1 MGTLELRN
9 KWKEAIISVD
19 DRFLRMIDALH
30 ESYKKEDDFFDE
42 IPPQIQ
48 ELLKESR
55 EEIKNGKFSTHEE
68 VMNRVKKKY
77 NIS

>member
-9 KWKEAIISVD
+9 KWKEAIINVD

-42 IPPQIQ
+42 ISPQIQ

-55 EEIKNGKFSTHEE
+55 EEIKNGKFSTHKE
-68 VMNRVKKKY
+68 VMNRVKEKY

>member
-9 KWKEAIISVD
+9 KWKESILNVD
-19 DRFLRMIDALH
+19 DRFLRMIEALH
-30 ESYKKEDDFFDE
+30 ETYKKEEDFFDE

-48 ELLKESR
+48 ELLNESR
-55 EEIKNGKFSTHEE
+55 EDIKNGNFSTHEE
-68 VMNRVKKKY
+68 VMNRVKEKY

>member
-9 KWKEAIISVD
+9 KWKEAIVNVD

-30 ESYKKEDDFFDE
+30 KTYIQVEGSTEDIPNE
-42 IPPQIQ
+42 IE
-48 ELLKESR
+48 ELLNKSR
-55 EEIKNGKFSTHEE
+55 EDIKNGKISTHEE
-68 VMNRVKKKY
+68 VMSEAKRKY